1 MLESKTTAAR
11 PLVGSGSLF
20 NSSEGLLSAALTTL
34 VSGVVTGDYPDTLK
48 MVAIGG
54 LSFSVAAYTIARA
67 LVKRHA

>member
-1 MLESKTTAAR
+1 MIEHTTAEAR
-11 PLVGSGSLF
+11 PLVSPGSLF

-34 VSGVVTGDYPDTLK
+34 VSSVVAGDYSDSLK
-48 MVAIGG
+48 MAAIGG